1 MQISIDESKKTI
13 YDPMHTWEDH
23 EACWKMQ
30 YRGSLGIVPPFFLF
44 AFFLKFIPYL
54 SSGES
59 LLHVLIICD
68 SPIHTRIARL
78 LLKNFPKSAL
88 DKVEG
93 EEYLGEQENSAK
105 RSHLDFE
112 NPGATGLHLAIA
124 YNNDEVAEML
134 IACGA
139 SPIERAR
146 GVFFMP
152 TDQQS
157 DRPVRNTTYAVGHY
171 SK

>member
-1 MQISIDESKKTI
+1 M
-13 YDPMHTWEDH
+13 
-23 EACWKMQ
+23 
-30 YRGSLGIVPPFFLF
+30 
-44 AFFLKFIPYL
+44 
-54 SSGES
+54 
-59 LLHVLIICD
+59 LHVLIICD

-93 EEYLGEQENSAK
+93 EEYLGTPTKSLQK
-105 RSHLDFE
+105 CPIHLFFQ
-112 NPGATGLHLAIA
+112 NAGATGLHLAIA

-157 DRPVRNTTYAVGHY
+157 DRPVVNTNYAVGRY
-171 SK
+171 FCL

>member
-1 MQISIDESKKTI
+1 MKKLSIGEQISIDESKKTI

-30 YRGSLGIVPPFFLF
+30 YRGSLGISSNLLLRHPT
-44 AFFLKFIPYL
+44 ISL

-93 EEYLGEQENSAK
+93 EEYLGRLVK
-105 RSHLDFE
+105 
-112 NPGATGLHLAIA
+112 
-124 YNNDEVAEML
+124 
-134 IACGA
+134 
-139 SPIERAR
+139 
-146 GVFFMP
+146 
-152 TDQQS
+152 
-157 DRPVRNTTYAVGHY
+157 
-171 SK
+171 

>member
-1 MQISIDESKKTI
+1 MKQLSIGEQISIDESKKTI

-30 YRGSLGIVPPFFLF
+30 YRGSLGISSILLLTHPTTS
-44 AFFLKFIPYL
+44 L

-93 EEYLGEQENSAK
+93 EEYLGQLVK
-105 RSHLDFE
+105 
-112 NPGATGLHLAIA
+112 
-124 YNNDEVAEML
+124 
-134 IACGA
+134 
-139 SPIERAR
+139 
-146 GVFFMP
+146 
-152 TDQQS
+152 
-157 DRPVRNTTYAVGHY
+157 
-171 SK
+171 